1 MGRAAWLS
9 ETCLARDKACQ
20 MAKMSPVMTP
30 LKSLTIKVSQ
40 NANNKSLSTS
50 VVYMVITITT
60 VVD

>member
-1 MGRAAWLS
+1 M
-9 ETCLARDKACQ
+9 T
-20 MAKMSPVMTP
+20 PVMIQ